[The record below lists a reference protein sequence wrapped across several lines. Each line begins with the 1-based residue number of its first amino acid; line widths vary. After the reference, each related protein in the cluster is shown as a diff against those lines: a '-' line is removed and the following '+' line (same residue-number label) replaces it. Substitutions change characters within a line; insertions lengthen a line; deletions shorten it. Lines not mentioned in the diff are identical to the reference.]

1 MQKRKDKAPAGAT
14 LIKNKPG
21 IEVNSM
27 FSQEAQ
33 VLLFKTHF
41 LVVNLLVVNVSHYLR
56 QVGSAYSESSVTFLP
71 CEAFS
76 MVIHPSRRVSLAG
89 ASHSPGA
96 GWAAG

>member
-33 VLLFKTHF
+33 VLLFNNHF

-56 QVGSAYSESSVTFLP
+56 QVGSAYSESYLTFLP
-71 CEAFS
+71 CETFS
-76 MVIHPSRRVSLAG
+76 MVIHPSRRVSLEQ
-89 ASHSPGA
+89 SPRTPHDFA
-96 GWAAG
+96 RR